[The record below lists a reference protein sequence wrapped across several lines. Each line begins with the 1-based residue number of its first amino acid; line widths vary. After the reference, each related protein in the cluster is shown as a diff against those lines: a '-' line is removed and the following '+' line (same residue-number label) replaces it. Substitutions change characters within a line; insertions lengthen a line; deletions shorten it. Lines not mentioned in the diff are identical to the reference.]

1 MSTVAKDLTEDILN
15 EIIAGANT
23 SLEQLLALAL
33 RAERRDRKRFYE
45 RLPGKRPDRSDEE
58 GCDIDYMEPS
68 EIYQL
73 GKDDGWNEVVY

>member
-33 RAERRDRKRFYE
+33 
-45 RLPGKRPDRSDEE
+45 S
-58 GCDIDYMEPS
+58 
-68 EIYQL
+68 
-73 GKDDGWNEVVY
+73 EVVY

>member
-45 RLPGKRPDRSDEE
+45 RLPGSDQIDRMKKVA
-58 GCDIDYMEPS
+58 I
-68 EIYQL
+68 
-73 GKDDGWNEVVY
+73 

>member
-33 RAERRDRKRFYE
+33 RAERRDRNRFYE
-45 RLPGKRPDRSDEE
+45 RLPGKTTR
-58 GCDIDYMEPS
+58 
-68 EIYQL
+68 
-73 GKDDGWNEVVY
+73 

>member
-33 RAERRDRKRFYE
+33 RAERRDRNRFMSDYQ
-45 RLPGKRPDRSDEE
+45 GSDQIDRMKKVA
-58 GCDIDYMEPS
+58 I
-68 EIYQL
+68 
-73 GKDDGWNEVVY
+73 

>member
-33 RAERRDRKRFYE
+33 RPNVETEIVFM
-45 RLPGKRPDRSDEE
+45 SDYR
-58 GCDIDYMEPS
+58 GSDQIDLMKKVA
-68 EIYQL
+68 I
-73 GKDDGWNEVVY
+73 